1 MSLPLL
7 ASMQV
12 LTGAAQTI
20 EGAGMFTFE
29 GGRGVTFSKE
39 MIDGYDAM
47 GFSCYSTSRAGLFK
61 WNAGCTKERY
71 MGPFR
76 AKDKG
81 NIFCVSRKRAPM
93 ATLAYDILSFPA
105 MIETYLEAHEEAGDA
120 DGAVAKFR
128 ETMTDESKVA
138 DADGGMLVPIYL
150 NIKPFCAPF
159 PQCIIV

>member
-1 MSLPLL
+1 MSVR
-7 ASMQV
+7 AQV
-12 LTGAAQTI
+12 LAGAAQTI
-20 EGAGMFTFE
+20 ESAGMFTFE

-39 MIDGYDAM
+39 MIQDYDKM

-61 WNAGCTKERY
+61 WNAGCMKEQY

-105 MIETYLEAHEEAGDA
+105 MIEEYLETQEEAGNTED
-120 DGAVAKFR
+120 VFVKFQ
-128 ETMTDESKVA
+128 ETMTDESKVGT
-138 DADGGMLVPIYL
+138 ADGAMLVPIYL
-150 NIKPFCAPF
+150 NIKPFCTPF
-159 PQCIIV
+159 PQCIKA